1 MDTVIFKIEKWK
13 SESIANLLKEINE
26 ISCRLYID
34 FEKGVVTAKDVN
46 NDVIDTIIGVIDKH
60 FIIESISVD
69 NTTNQE
75 KSELNENDRVVK
87 FSDKDIEN
95 LLNEKLIKTI
105 VWAMSHGMSSEEVQ
119 KYIWTMITEISYSNS
134 SSSELRVKNVSV
146 GDVVQ
151 VNFGKHPIG
160 EMSDSR
166 GYAIVCNIS
175 TDGSLFLVP
184 IDKESSNIDSNSFNI
199 LENSDVTV
207 LLEMSKYVNPRRLDK
222 VLGKVEP
229 EFLKELLNQ
238 IAITFD
244 FNSNAEEID
253 FTKCLTAE
261 MALQEIIGPALEKVM
276 PGLYP
281 EDNQIFK
288 FLADIGMPTNVITL
302 RKAFEVG
309 IHLEKITYNNLI
321 SQIISENPEMYDE
334 SDSKNL
340 RNLLKRIFDNWA
352 QNYPDL
358 KKQCSKIS
366 IVSIIK
372 MFAKKFNNS

>member
-244 FNSNAEEID
+244 FNSNAEESNCP
-253 FTKCLTAE
+253 KSSNEEL
-261 MALQEIIGPALEKVM
+261 ALQEIIGPALEKIKPNVDFD
-276 PGLYP
+276 GQLHS
-281 EDNQIFK
+281 
-288 FLADIGMPTNVITL
+288 FLANIGMPTNVITL
-302 RKAFEVG
+302 NKAFEIGVY
-309 IHLEKITYNNLI
+309 LEKITYNNLI
-321 SQIISENPEMYDE
+321 SKLISDNPEMYDE

>member
-46 NDVIDTIIGVIDKH
+46 NDVIDRIIGVIDKH
-60 FIIESISVD
+60 FVIESISVD

-87 FSDKDIEN
+87 FFDKDIEN
-95 LLNEKLIKTI
+95 LLNEKFIKTI

-134 SSSELRVKNVSV
+134 NSSELRVKNVSV

-244 FNSNAEEID
+244 FNSNAEESNCP
-253 FTKCLTAE
+253 KSSNEEL
-261 MALQEIIGPALEKVM
+261 ALQEIIGPALEKIKPNVDLD
-276 PGLYP
+276 GQLHS
-281 EDNQIFK
+281 
-288 FLADIGMPTNVITL
+288 FLANIGMPTNVITL
-302 RKAFEVG
+302 NKAFEIGVY
-309 IHLEKITYNNLI
+309 LEKITYNNLI
-321 SQIISENPEMYDE
+321 SKLISDNPEMYDE
-334 SDSKNL
+334 SDGKNL
-340 RNLLKRIFDNWA
+340 RSLLKRIFDNWA

>member
-1 MDTVIFKIEKWK
+1 METLIFKIYGQKTN
-13 SESIANLLKEINE
+13 SIADLLKEINQ
-26 ISCRLYID
+26 ITCRLHID
-34 FEKGVVTAKDVN
+34 FEKGIVTVKDVK
-46 NDVIDTIIGVIDKH
+46 NDLIDTVVGVIDKH
-60 FIIESISVD
+60 FVIKSVSVD
-69 NTTNQE
+69 NGTEQE
-75 KSELNENDRVVK
+75 KSESCEDVKVVK
-87 FSDKDIEN
+87 FSDKEIEN
-95 LLNEKLIKTI
+95 LLNEKLIKTL
-105 VWAMSHGMSSEEVQ
+105 VWAMSHGMSSEEIQ

-134 SSSELRVKNVSV
+134 NELRVENISV

-151 VNFGKHPIG
+151 VNFGKHPAG

-175 TDGSLFLVP
+175 TDGLLFLVP

-244 FNSNAEEID
+244 FSSKAEEID

-288 FLADIGMPTNVITL
+288 FLADIGMPNNVITL

>member
-244 FNSNAEEID
+244 FNSNAEESNCP
-253 FTKCLTAE
+253 KSSNEEL
-261 MALQEIIGPALEKVM
+261 ALQEIIGPALEKIKPNVDLD
-276 PGLYP
+276 GQLHS
-281 EDNQIFK
+281 
-288 FLADIGMPTNVITL
+288 FLANIGMPTNVITL
-302 RKAFEVG
+302 NKAFEIGVY
-309 IHLEKITYNNLI
+309 LEKITYNNLI
-321 SQIISENPEMYDE
+321 SKLISDNPEMYDE
-334 SDSKNL
+334 SDGKNL
-340 RNLLKRIFDNWA
+340 RSLLKRIFDNWA

-372 MFAKKFNNS
+372 MFAKKYHNL

>member
-60 FIIESISVD
+60 FVIESISVG

-244 FNSNAEEID
+244 FNSNAEESNCP
-253 FTKCLTAE
+253 KSSNEEL
-261 MALQEIIGPALEKVM
+261 ALQEIIGPALEKIKPNVDFD
-276 PGLYP
+276 GQLHS
-281 EDNQIFK
+281 
-288 FLADIGMPTNVITL
+288 FLANIGMPTNVITL

>member
-13 SESIANLLKEINE
+13 SESIASLLKEINE
-26 ISCRLYID
+26 ISCRLHID
-34 FEKGVVTAKDVN
+34 FEKGVITAKDVN
-46 NDVIDTIIGVIDKH
+46 NDVIDTIIGVIDKY
-60 FIIESISVD
+60 FVIKSISVD
-69 NTTNQE
+69 NVADIE
-75 KSELNENDRVVK
+75 KARQRDDDEVVK
-87 FSDKDIEN
+87 FSDKNIED
-95 LLNEKLIKTI
+95 LLNGKLIKTI
-105 VWAMSHGMSSEEVQ
+105 VWAMSHGISSEEIQ

-288 FLADIGMPTNVITL
+288 FLADIGMPNNVITL

-309 IHLEKITYNNLI
+309 IYLEKITYNNLI